1 MVLCERHFNYLLITA
16 VSYCHSIAVKS
27 RSGSSITLKFCLGG
41 CFKHCADDK
50 FLSVC
55 LFKCRNPLFAD
66 SLYELH
72 FAQHSNRNDVHI
84 NFIQS
89 HFKIQLQFENGILI

>member
-27 RSGSSITLKFCLGG
+27 RSGCSITLKSCLGG

-55 LFKCRNPLFAD
+55 LFKCRNLLVAD
-66 SLYELH
+66 SLYEL
-72 FAQHSNRNDVHI
+72 HSNRNDVHI

-89 HFKIQLQFENGILI
+89 RFKIQLQFENGVLI

>member
-41 CFKHCADDK
+41 CFKHCADDT

-55 LFKCRNPLFAD
+55 LFKCRNPLVAD

-89 HFKIQLQFENGILI
+89 HFKIQLQFENGSLI